1 MSSAVRPAVVP
12 PATVRLSPTTDPLAR
27 QYSRR
32 SSRRSEGR
40 YALQN
45 GNPVTVDLV
54 PSALAGADMTGWGER
69 IRGTPPFGVTLSP
82 GSGRLARVWDDGL
95 ALLETVS
102 DGPYGGLMERQPNP
116 ASSPIFFVGIIVI
129 VLIAQ
134 AVTAGIE
141 NFWWHLVVMA
151 FVSLI
156 LAWPL
161 RLIMK
166 ASDRRLERKMQDDAR
181 PRG

>member
-1 MSSAVRPAVVP
+1 
-12 PATVRLSPTTDPLAR
+12 
-27 QYSRR
+27 
-32 SSRRSEGR
+32 
-40 YALQN
+40 
-45 GNPVTVDLV
+45 
-54 PSALAGADMTGWGER
+54 
-69 IRGTPPFGVTLSP
+69 
-82 GSGRLARVWDDGL
+82 
-95 ALLETVS
+95 
-102 DGPYGGLMERQPNP
+102 MERQPNP